1 MYDSIISLKGEI
13 WAHKPSLILPPFIE
27 VPVPSHEMV
36 CAISIDVVSF
46 SNSSSGFYSDSGL
59 VFFCR
64 CEYISYN
71 KYDSGLYMVISDYN
85 IYIIKINGF
94 S

>member
-46 SNSSSGFYSDSGL
+46 SYEVDKILELLRQCGIFEFFSFSIYS
-59 VFFCR
+59 
-64 CEYISYN
+64 Y
-71 KYDSGLYMVISDYN
+71 
-85 IYIIKINGF
+85 
-94 S
+94 